1 MSMEHKPVI
10 LVVDDQ
16 QANVRLLQIA
26 LEPKGYE
33 VHCAYDGRQALEKVQ
48 EKRIDLILL
57 DVMMP
62 GMDGVEV
69 KRKLNESPSTAD
81 IPVIFV
87 TGRDSVSDKVE
98 GFNLKADDYVTKPF
112 EPEELLARIRTVL
125 DRKKHYEKISM
136 TDALTGLP
144 NIHVYERQLKHLFQV
159 AKRYRRIFTLGVLD
173 IDNLKRIN
181 DNYGHLAGDFAI
193 RCVAEAAVSTFR
205 KADIVVRYGG
215 DEFVVFLPESD
226 ENQASIAMERLKSR
240 INGCEFTMSD
250 GKRISISI
258 STGVAM
264 CQETFQNQ
272 EEIFQAADKNMYA
285 EKSAKKGKAQK

>member
-1 MSMEHKPVI
+1 MEHKLVI

-16 QANVRLLQIA
+16 EANVRLLQIA
-26 LEPKGYE
+26 LEPQGYE
-33 VHCAYDGRQALEKVQ
+33 VLCAYDGRQALERAQ
-48 EKRIDLILL
+48 EKKVDLILL
-57 DVMMP
+57 DIMMP
-62 GMDGVEV
+62 GMDGAEV
-69 KRKLNESPSTAD
+69 KRKLNENLSTAD

-87 TGRDSVSDKVE
+87 TGRDSVADKVE

-125 DRKKHYEKISM
+125 ERKKHYEKISM

-159 AKRYRRIFTLGVLD
+159 AKRYRRTFSMGVVD

-181 DNYGHLAGDFAI
+181 DSYGHLGGDFAI
-193 RCVAEAAVSTFR
+193 RCVAEAMLNTFR

-215 DEFVVFLPESD
+215 DEFVIFFPESD
-226 ENQASIAMERLKSR
+226 EHQASTAMGRLKDQV
-240 INGCEFTMSD
+240 NGREFTMSD
-250 GKRISISI
+250 GARIPVFV

-264 CQETFQNQ
+264 FQESFQSEQ
-272 EEIFQAADKNMYA
+272 EIFEAADKNMYA
-285 EKSAKKGKAQK
+285 EKSAKRAIARD